1 MSAGNFDAIPPP
13 PTPSSPQPAT
23 RSFRLPAEYYSAPL
37 SEVRPVFPKWA
48 PYGCGIASAIFLAL
62 LFAGGSVLSGPKFG
76 EMLDIVLGMSLGE
89 FRGMYA
95 ADVRPE
101 SKSEFEA
108 EVKAMRDGLRTG
120 KVSPTNVQPFLK
132 SMQDAIAD
140 KKVTQAELEK
150 LTKAA
155 SKAQTEKPRAKSP

>member
-1 MSAGNFDAIPPP
+1 
-13 PTPSSPQPAT
+13 
-23 RSFRLPAEYYSAPL
+23 LPAEYYSAPL
-37 SEVRPVFPKWA
+37 SEVRPVFPRWA
-48 PYGCGIASAIFLAL
+48 PYGCGIASAVFLII

-95 ADVRPE
+95 SDVSAGSKAD
-101 SKSEFEA
+101 FEA

-120 KVSPTNVQPFLK
+120 KVSPANVQPFLK

-150 LTKAA
+150 LTQSAA
-155 SKAQTEKPRAKSP
+155 KAQSQKPRATPR